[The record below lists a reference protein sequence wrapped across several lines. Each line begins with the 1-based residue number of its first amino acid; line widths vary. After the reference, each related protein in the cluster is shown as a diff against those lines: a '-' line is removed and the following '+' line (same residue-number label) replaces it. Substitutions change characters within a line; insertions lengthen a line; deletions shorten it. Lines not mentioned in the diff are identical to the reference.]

1 MKIVVD
7 ANVVVAA
14 LVRSSITRE
23 VLLYPYIDYYS
34 PDFLLDEIKEHEK
47 EISAKTGKGYKSA
60 LELITK
66 KIRIMPKQFY
76 AKSMREAHKVIG
88 GIDKDD
94 EPYIALALSLRADG
108 IWSYDTDFRKQRKVK
123 IFSIGDL
130 SLLLKK
136 SIM

>member
-34 PDFLLDEIKEHEK
+34 PDFLLDELKEHEK
-47 EISAKTGKGYKSA
+47 EISAKSGKGYKSA

-66 KIRIMPKQFY
+66 KIKVAPNRFY
-76 AKSMREAHKVIG
+76 AKDMREAHKVMG
-88 GIDKDD
+88 DIDKDD
-94 EPYIALALSLRADG
+94 EPYIALALSLHANG
-108 IWSYDTDFRKQRKVK
+108 LWSYDADFKRQHRVR
-123 IFSIGDL
+123 IFSTGDL
-130 SLLLKK
+130 SSLMKK
-136 SIM
+136 SIT

>member
-47 EISAKTGKGYKSA
+47 EISAKSGKGYKPA
-60 LELITK
+60 LELILN
-66 KIRIMPKQFY
+66 KIKVMPVRFY
-76 AKSMREAHKVIG
+76 EKDIPEAHKAIG
-88 GIDKDD
+88 DIDKDD
-94 EPYIALALSLRADG
+94 EPYVALALSLCAEG
-108 IWSYDTDFRKQRKVK
+108 IWSYDTDFKKQRKVK
-123 IFSIGDL
+123 IFSISDL
-130 SLLLKK
+130 SLLMKRG
-136 SIM
+136 IV

>member
-47 EISAKTGKGYKSA
+47 EISAKSGKGYKPA
-60 LELITK
+60 LELILK
-66 KIRIMPKQFY
+66 KIRVMPSSFY
-76 AKSMREAHKVIG
+76 EKDMREAHTVIG
-88 GIDKDD
+88 DIDKDD
-94 EPYIALALSLRADG
+94 EPYVALALSLRAEG
-108 IWSYDTDFRKQRKVK
+108 IWSYDADFKRQRKVK
-123 IFSIGDL
+123 IFSICDL
-130 SLLLKK
+130 SSLMKK
-136 SIM
+136 GIA